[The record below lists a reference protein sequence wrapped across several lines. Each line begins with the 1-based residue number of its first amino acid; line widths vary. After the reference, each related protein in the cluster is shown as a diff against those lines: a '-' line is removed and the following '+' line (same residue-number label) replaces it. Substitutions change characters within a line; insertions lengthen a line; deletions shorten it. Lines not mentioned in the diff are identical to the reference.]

1 MSLFSDVDW
10 VILLLVGGLLLLGG
24 NNKELLRSVGRMY
37 ARVTR
42 MRDEFMNDLRVS
54 VNETSPAPAAPSVPA
69 PTPGLWAV
77 GTARPVAALP
87 REEAAA
93 SLARLGGE
101 HPETI
106 HPTMSEVKSA

>member
-10 VILLLVGGLLLLGG
+10 MILLLVGGLLLLGG
-24 NNKELLRSVGRMY
+24 NNKELLRTAGRMY

-42 MRDEFMNDLRVS
+42 MRDEFLKDLRDS
-54 VNETSPAPAAPSVPA
+54 VNEPAPPVSTPA
-69 PTPGLWAV
+69 PTPGVWAV
-77 GTARPVAALP
+77 GTTRSIPPLS

-101 HPETI
+101 RPEALTAST
-106 HPTMSEVKSA
+106 PEVKGA